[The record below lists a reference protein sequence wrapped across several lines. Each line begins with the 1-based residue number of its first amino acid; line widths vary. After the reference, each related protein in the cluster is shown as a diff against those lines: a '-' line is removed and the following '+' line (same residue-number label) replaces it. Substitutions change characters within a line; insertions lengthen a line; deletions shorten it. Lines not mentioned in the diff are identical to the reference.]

1 MTKVIVKKKVTAQ
14 QYQAALDAY
23 RSNEVAAKSLA
34 AKRDKEVAKLDEKYN
49 PLFEQYME
57 QQQSNFELVQQYC
70 EDNRDELFEGR
81 QMIKAN
87 GMDYGFRK
95 GKVRLALMDG
105 YTEETVLEA
114 VKENLPGYIRVKEEI
129 AKDKL
134 LADKDTITDKDL
146 ASTGL
151 CLTQDEAFFIKVVES
166 RKS

>member
-1 MTKVIVKKKVTAQ
+1 MTKVIVRKKVTAQ
-14 QYQAALDAY
+14 QYQTALDAY
-23 RSNEVAAKSLA
+23 RGNEVAAKALA
-34 AKRDKEVAKLDEKYN
+34 AKRDTEVAKLDDKYN

-70 EDNRDELFEGR
+70 EENRDVLFEGR
-81 QMIKAN
+81 QMIKSN
-87 GMDYGFRK
+87 GVDYGFRK
-95 GKVRLALMDG
+95 GKVRLALLDG
-105 YTEETVLEA
+105 QTEETVLEA

-146 ASTGL
+146 ASAGL

-166 RKS
+166 KKS